1 MNCGDLLNIKQ
12 LKEGLELIA
21 GEKGLNRYIRW
32 PYFADCIQCLSDDY
46 DFAEFIHGG
55 ELFIITNESLTGNE
69 KRVLEIIKKADE
81 LKVAGIVINE
91 GQILDSVKDI
101 CQQREIPLFEI
112 AINVHLIDF
121 SQIICKGLVEE
132 ESNANSMERIL
143 STILYED
150 NFSVENIIEQAQF
163 YGINLNKSYQIVVFH
178 VDNLDKEF
186 EEIQIKNN
194 GYANE
199 IKENIKK
206 SIKREFNDYG
216 LRYIMT
222 LAQSEFAVA
231 LIPTDMFSDD
241 LLTVIL
247 KNIVKKVEKTYNSS
261 MIAGVGSSYN
271 YIEEMKLSYQE
282 AKSTIKI
289 SKILNSKKQ
298 VYYYNNLGVYA
309 FLSQIKNDKFLDNY
323 MNSKLKRLEDADNI
337 QDGQLCDT
345 LESYLDNNCNANATA
360 EALFIHRNTMRYR
373 MDKIKKIIGTELT
386 DISFF
391 LELKLAFAI
400 KKYRKNI
407 SN

>member
-12 LKEGLELIA
+12 LKEGLELIT
-21 GEKGLNRYIRW
+21 GESGLNRYIRW
-32 PYFADCIQCLSDDY
+32 PYFADCIQCLSEDY
-46 DFAEFIHGG
+46 DFSEFIHGG

-101 CQQREIPLFEI
+101 CEQREIPLFEI

-121 SQIICKGLVEE
+121 SQIICKALVEE

-143 STILYED
+143 STILYVD
-150 NFSVENIIEQAQF
+150 NFSAENIIEQAQF

-178 VDNLDKEF
+178 TDNLNKELQDM
-186 EEIQIKNN
+186 QIKNN
-194 GYANE
+194 GYINE

-222 LAQSEFAVA
+222 LVQGEFAVA

-247 KNIVKKVEKTYNSS
+247 KNIVKKVEMSYNFP
-261 MIAGVGSSYN
+261 MIVGVGSSYN

-282 AKSTIKI
+282 AKNTIKI
-289 SKILNSKKQ
+289 SKILNSKEQ
-298 VYYYNNLGVYA
+298 VYFYNNLGVYA

-323 MNSKLKRLEDADNI
+323 MNSKLKRLEDADKI
-337 QDGQLCDT
+337 QDGCLCDT

-386 DISFF
+386 DVSFF

-400 KKYRKNI
+400 KKYRENI
-407 SN
+407 SS